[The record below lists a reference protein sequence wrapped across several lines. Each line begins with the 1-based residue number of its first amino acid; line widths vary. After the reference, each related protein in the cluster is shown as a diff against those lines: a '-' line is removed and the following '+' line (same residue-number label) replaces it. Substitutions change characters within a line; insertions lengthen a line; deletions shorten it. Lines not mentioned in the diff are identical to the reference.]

1 MISPR
6 SRPSYPNWIGIA
18 LSFYAFISIGI
29 AEGGLGVLLPSI
41 LETYHLSLAT
51 VTVLF
56 ISQVTGYAIAATISS
71 LLSSVLGLARS
82 LLLAS
87 ILLTSALS
95 IYAFTTHWWVMVAAG
110 LLLGLGAGLI
120 DAGINTFIAS
130 DQKNAA
136 LMGYLHAFYGI
147 GALSGP
153 IIATTLLAWEVYWRH
168 IYFLVA
174 GIVSLT
180 IIGMF
185 WAVFHHYSPMMLKPV
200 TNSNPKADLRQA
212 LNTPIVLVSALLLLI
227 YVGTE
232 VAIGNWA
239 YTVQHVSRGIP
250 AEVAGY
256 SIAGYWL
263 GLTLGRLAMGQLI
276 KHWGAIRTIDVS
288 LALLL
293 IGLLTWGWL
302 PHQWLSLPLMGIA
315 LATIF
320 PAMIWLTP
328 QRVAAP
334 IVPAAIGF
342 LASMGSL
349 GSASIPTIVGWAAD
363 RAGLE
368 IIPMLLVP
376 LTIVMIGLHRWLVR
390 HAPSAQVLR
399 SGRF

>member
-6 SRPSYPNWIGIA
+6 SHPNHPHWIGIA
-18 LSFYAFISIGI
+18 LAFHAFISIGI

-41 LETYHLSLAT
+41 LETYHLTPAT

-56 ISQVTGYAIAATISS
+56 ISQVTGYAIAAATSS
-71 LLSSVLGLARS
+71 LLSSYLGLARS

-87 ILLTSALS
+87 ISLTSALS
-95 IYAFTTHWWVMVAAG
+95 IYAFTTHWWVMVASG

-120 DAGINTFIAS
+120 DAGINTFIAN
-130 DQKNAA
+130 DQKNAN
-136 LMGYLHAFYGI
+136 LMGMLHAFYGI

-153 IIATTLLAWEVYWRH
+153 ILATTLLALGFYWRH
-168 IYFLVA
+168 IYFVVA

-180 IIGMF
+180 IIGML
-185 WAVFHHYSPMMLKPV
+185 WAVLHRYPLMTIKPA
-200 TNSNPKADLRQA
+200 TNANPKANFRRA
-212 LNTPIVLVSALLLLI
+212 LKTPIVLVSSLLLLI

-232 VAIGNWA
+232 VSIGNWA

-250 AEVAGY
+250 AGVAGY

-276 KHWGAIRTIDVS
+276 KYLGANRTIDIS

-293 IGLLTWGWL
+293 VSLLMWWWL
-302 PHQWLSLPLMGIA
+302 PNQWLSLPLMGLA
-315 LATIF
+315 LAAIF

-328 QRVAAP
+328 QRVTAA

-342 LASMGSL
+342 LASVGSL
-349 GSASIPTIVGWAAD
+349 GSASIPTLVGWVAD

-368 IIPMLLVP
+368 IIPAFLVP
-376 LTIVMIGLHRWLVR
+376 LAIVMIGLHRWLVR
-390 HAPSAQVLR
+390 HSPSEQVLP
-399 SGRF
+399 

>member
-6 SRPSYPNWIGIA
+6 SHPNYPDWIGIA
-18 LSFYAFISIGI
+18 LAFYAFVSIGI

-41 LETYHLSLAT
+41 LETYHLTPAT

-56 ISQVTGYAIAATISS
+56 ISQVTGYAIAAATSS
-71 LLSSVLGLARS
+71 LLSSYLGLARS

-87 ILLTSALS
+87 ISLTSALS

-120 DAGINTFIAS
+120 DAGINTFIAN
-130 DQKNAA
+130 DQRNAN
-136 LMGYLHAFYGI
+136 LLGMLHAFYGV
-147 GALSGP
+147 GALLGP
-153 IIATTLLAWEVYWRH
+153 ILATTLLALGFYWQH
-168 IYFLVA
+168 IYFVVA
-174 GIVSLT
+174 AIVSMT
-180 IIGMF
+180 IIGML
-185 WAVFHHYSPMMLKPV
+185 WAVLHRYPPMMLKLA
-200 TNSNPKADLRQA
+200 TNINPKANLRRA
-212 LNTPIVLVSALLLLI
+212 LKTPIVLVSSLLLLI

-232 VAIGNWA
+232 VSIGNWA

-250 AEVAGY
+250 AWIAGY

-263 GLTLGRLAMGQLI
+263 GLTLGRLAMGQLV
-276 KHWGAIRTIDVS
+276 KHLGATRTIDVS

-293 IGLLTWGWL
+293 IGLLMWGWL
-302 PHQWLSLPLMGIA
+302 PNQWLSLPVMGLG
-315 LATIF
+315 LAAIF

-342 LASMGSL
+342 LASVGSL
-349 GSASIPTIVGWAAD
+349 GSASIPTIVGWVAD

-368 IIPMLLVP
+368 IIPAFLVP
-376 LTIVMIGLHRWLVR
+376 LAIVMIGLHRWLVSR
-390 HAPSAQVLR
+390 SPSEQVLP
-399 SGRF
+399 

>member
-6 SRPSYPNWIGIA
+6 SHPNYPDWIGIA
-18 LSFYAFISIGI
+18 LAFYAFVSIGI

-41 LETYHLSLAT
+41 LETYHLTPAT

-56 ISQVTGYAIAATISS
+56 ISQVTGYAIAAATSS
-71 LLSSVLGLARS
+71 LLSSYLGLARS

-87 ILLTSALS
+87 ISLTSALS

-120 DAGINTFIAS
+120 DAGINTFIAN
-130 DQKNAA
+130 DQRNAN
-136 LMGYLHAFYGI
+136 LLGMLHAFYGV
-147 GALSGP
+147 GALLGP
-153 IIATTLLAWEVYWRH
+153 ILATTLLALGFYWQH
-168 IYFLVA
+168 IYFVVA
-174 GIVSLT
+174 AIVSMT
-180 IIGMF
+180 IIGML
-185 WAVFHHYSPMMLKPV
+185 WAVLHRYPPMMLKLA
-200 TNSNPKADLRQA
+200 TNINPKANLRRA
-212 LNTPIVLVSALLLLI
+212 LKTPIVLVSSLLLLI

-232 VAIGNWA
+232 VSIGNWA

-250 AEVAGY
+250 AWIAGY

-263 GLTLGRLAMGQLI
+263 GLTLGRLAMGQLV
-276 KHWGAIRTIDVS
+276 KHLGATRTIDVS

-293 IGLLTWGWL
+293 IGLLMWGWL
-302 PHQWLSLPLMGIA
+302 PNQWLSLPVMGLG
-315 LATIF
+315 LAAIF

-342 LASMGSL
+342 LASVGSL
-349 GSASIPTIVGWAAD
+349 GSASIPTIVGWVAD

-368 IIPMLLVP
+368 IIPAFLVP
-376 LTIVMIGLHRWLVR
+376 LAIVMIGLHRWLVR
-390 HAPSAQVLR
+390 HPPSEQVLP
-399 SGRF
+399 